1 MLAERY
7 SCAVIEGD
15 LQTDLDAERIR
26 RVGVRA
32 HQINTTCCHLDA
44 RMVEGAV
51 ETFRESPPEVLFIEN
66 IGNLVCPASYDLG
79 ESVKVTLFSVVE
91 GADKPKKYPKMF
103 RMSDCVVLNKADLLP
118 YSGVELDELLKNV
131 HDVSPEAAVFTVSAR
146 TGEGLKG
153 WVEWLAGRVDR
164 VKGK

>member
-1 MLAERY
+1 
-7 SCAVIEGD
+7 
-15 LQTDLDAERIR
+15 
-26 RVGVRA
+26 
-32 HQINTTCCHLDA
+32 
-44 RMVEGAV
+44 
-51 ETFRESPPEVLFIEN
+51 
-66 IGNLVCPASYDLG
+66 
-79 ESVKVTLFSVVE
+79 
-91 GADKPKKYPKMF
+91 MF